1 MIRKLT
7 LAALIAV
14 APAGAVIAQDAPSPS
29 IGWLVENCL
38 GDDNGNGDDLCKAFR
53 NGIRYQMRASQPI
66 GGPGDQ
72 YIVPPGLGGTRAIG
86 IPGSVVVSP
95 PTDPGYIVK

>member
-7 LAALIAV
+7 LAALIA
-14 APAGAVIAQDAPSPS
+14 ATPAGVVVAQDAPSPS

-38 GDDNGNGDDLCKAFR
+38 GDDNENADDLCKAFR
-53 NGIRYQMRASQPI
+53 NGIRYQMRASQTT
-66 GGPGDQ
+66 GGTGDQ
-72 YIVPPGLGGTRAIG
+72 YIVPPGLGGTRAIVV
-86 IPGSVVVSP
+86 PESVVVSP